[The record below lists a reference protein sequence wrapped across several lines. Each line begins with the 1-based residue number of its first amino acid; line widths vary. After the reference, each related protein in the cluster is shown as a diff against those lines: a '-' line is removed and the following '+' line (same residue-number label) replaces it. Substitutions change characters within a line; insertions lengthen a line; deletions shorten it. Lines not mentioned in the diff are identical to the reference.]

1 MSELITHTL
10 DYWSAGGLLLLPLA
24 VVSLGIWGF
33 FLRSRDRLVLVSRE
47 ARDLEQN
54 LSATH
59 LDATSS
65 ETPLE
70 VFLSRVRADMDAGV
84 SPRHSFHTRGDQC
97 LESLRQDLILLTAL
111 TAVAPLMGLLGTVV
125 GMVDTFD
132 AVAGFSGNTGGE
144 VAGGISQ
151 ALITTQVGLIVA
163 VPGVFGVSRLRKLL
177 RDVEAAL
184 GALRAKALNLIES
197 PIREAA

>member
-1 MSELITHTL
+1 MNELITHTL
-10 DYWSAGGLLLLPLA
+10 DYWSSGGLLLLPLA

-47 ARDLEQN
+47 ARSMEQTLSVADLE
-54 LSATH
+54 
-59 LDATSS
+59 TSS
-65 ETPLE
+65 TETPLR
-70 VFLSRVRADMDAGV
+70 VFLSRVAADMDAGV
-84 SPRHSFHTRGDQC
+84 PARHSFHSRGDQC
-97 LESLRQDLILLTAL
+97 LDSLRQDLILLTAL

-132 AVAGFSGNTGGE
+132 AVAGFTGNTGSE

-163 VPGVFGVSRLRKLL
+163 VPGVFGISRLRKLL
-177 RDVEAAL
+177 RDTETAL

-197 PIREAA
+197 PTPEAA